1 MTPPGLHDFFVA
13 SASVAG
19 ALIGLLYVA
28 ITVAHNRLGSEVAT
42 QIHRVRASAALNAF
56 TNTLAISLFAL
67 IPGHKLGI
75 TTLVVAIIGIVFVTA
90 ALLSLLRVG
99 TRRWRDLRDAAFVSW
114 LLGTFVFQ
122 LVEGIHLIARPG
134 DASAART
141 IAVLVV
147 VSFLIG
153 VSRSWELIDGPSI
166 RIAHELGALVKP
178 KSR

>member
-19 ALIGLLYVA
+19 ALIGLLFVA
-28 ITVAHNRLGSEVAT
+28 ITVAHDRLGGDVAT
-42 QIHRVRASAALNAF
+42 QIHRVRASAALQAF
-56 TNTLAISLFAL
+56 INTLAVSLLAL

-75 TTLVVAIIGIVFVTA
+75 TTVVVAIFGIVFVTA

-99 TRRWRDLRDAAFVSW
+99 TRRWQDLRDAAFVTW

-122 LVEGIHLIARPG
+122 LVEGIDLIARPG

-153 VSRSWELIDGPSI
+153 ISRSWELVDGPSI
-166 RIAHELGALVKP
+166 RLTDEIGALLKP